1 MILKI
6 LIFFILFIAGIALWL
21 ATNKIK
27 NLEKLNRALWQD
39 RGKIV
44 KRIKELEDARRRLE
58 ETEL

>member
-6 LIFFILFIAGIALWL
+6 FVLFSICFIPLALIALWL

-39 RGKIV
+39 RVKIV
-44 KRIKELEDARRRLE
+44 KRIKELEKQAD
-58 ETEL
+58 